1 MKSYSELSRY
11 GRLRRMHEMAKAALY
26 DYGMG
31 EADIK
36 LVLQAGNTLYRV
48 YDRSSVDQTIDN
60 DLFEPG
66 QYLLRIYQTG
76 WQTDAAIEWELNWMA
91 GMRLE
96 MDLPVPEPIKRF
108 DGGYLTH
115 ISIPGIPTPRVC
127 ALTRWVKGR
136 LLGNDGRPEHYKAQG
151 RLMAKM
157 HNFSQQWTLPPED
170 TKRHY
175 DWNGLFMNDAEIN
188 LQPGESWNYLPKDWV
203 KPFRIVTDQFQQLI
217 EEWGFGQEVY
227 GLIHADM
234 GLDANVLFHQ
244 GKPRLIDFDGSGFG
258 YWMYDL
264 AVAVMHCLGKDYYY
278 RYKDALLEGYSEFR
292 IISQAHLEKL
302 DLFTAAFNVYFALW
316 FIGGTHFHPEYK
328 EDLFEKMMNR
338 GVEFIKDFTGN

>member
-1 MKSYSELSRY
+1 MKPYSELTRL
-11 GRLRRMHEMAKAALY
+11 GRMHRMHELAKAALI

-31 EADIK
+31 DADIK

-48 YDRSSVDQTIDN
+48 YDRHSINQEIDN

-76 WQTDAAIEWELNWMA
+76 WQTDDAIELELNWMA
-91 GMRLE
+91 GMRSE
-96 MDLPVPEPIKRF
+96 MDLPVPEPIHRL

-115 ISIPGIPTPRVC
+115 VSVPGIPTPRVC

-157 HNFSQQWTLPPED
+157 HNFSQQWTLPSGA

-175 DWNGLFMNDAEIN
+175 DWNGLFVNDAEIN

-203 KPFRIVTDQFQQLI
+203 KPFRTVTDQFQQLI
-217 EEWGFGQEVY
+217 EEWGFGREVY

-234 GLDANVLFHQ
+234 GLDANVLFHK

-258 YWMYDL
+258 YWIYDL
-264 AVAVMHCLGKDYYY
+264 AVAVMHCLGKEYYAS
-278 RYKDALLEGYSEFR
+278 YKDALLAGYTEFR
-292 IISQAHLEKL
+292 TISQSQLDKF
-302 DLFTAAFNVYFALW
+302 DLFTAAFNVYFSLW
-316 FIGGTHFHPEYK
+316 YIGGTHFHPEYC
-328 EDLFEKMMNR
+328 EDLFERMMNR
-338 GVEFIKDFTGN
+338 GVEFIKDFTDR